1 MRILH
6 RNIKVS
12 RIIFHPYTS
21 FLYFLVFAYFVYLN
35 FKLFPMWEG
44 VQERLSSSKQI
55 YEKKLLKKQN
65 LENKAEIISTEEGQ
79 KRYQKDFFNK
89 LDDGEKIIILYS
101 DEKKI
106 EEKEV
111 EEIRNL
117 TRLEKTKQQIK
128 LWWANF

>member
-1 MRILH
+1 
-6 RNIKVS
+6 
-12 RIIFHPYTS
+12 
-21 FLYFLVFAYFVYLN
+21 
-35 FKLFPMWEG
+35 MWEG

-117 TRLEKTKQQIK
+117 TRLEKTKK
-128 LWWANF
+128 LFY